1 MLHTNGRD
9 YVADSL
15 GNNTSR
21 PAVAN
26 ILGLTANSTPPAAGD
41 TSLTG
46 KITTPG
52 AGLAAAVATYAHTTG
67 AATYT
72 LTRTFVANGTDT
84 LPVTIAKV
92 SVENAGGAMPWS
104 SLLSPTAQFSAVGDS
119 TAITETITIS

>member
-1 MLHTNGRD
+1 MLHTAGRD

-15 GNNTSR
+15 GNNSAR

-26 ILGLTANSTPPAAGD
+26 ILSLTQNATAPALGD

-46 KITTPG
+46 KITTG
-52 AGLAAAVATYAHTTG
+52 GLAAAAATYAHTTG
-67 AATYT
+67 ASTYT
-72 LTRTFVANGTDT
+72 LTKTFVATGGDT
-84 LPVTIAKV
+84 LPATIAKV
-92 SVENAGGAMPWS
+92 GVENASGAMPWS

>member
-1 MLHTNGRD
+1 MLHTAGRD

-15 GNNTSR
+15 GNTAAR

-26 ILGLTANSTPPAAGD
+26 ILGLSQNVTAPAAGD

-46 KITTPG
+46 KITTG
-52 AGLAAAVATYAHTTG
+52 GLAASVATYAHTTG

-72 LTRTFVANGTDT
+72 LTKTFTATGGDT
-84 LPVTIAKV
+84 LPVTVGKV
-92 SVENAGGAMPWS
+92 SVENATGAMPWS
-104 SLLSPTAQFSAVGDS
+104 SLLTPTAQFSGVGDA